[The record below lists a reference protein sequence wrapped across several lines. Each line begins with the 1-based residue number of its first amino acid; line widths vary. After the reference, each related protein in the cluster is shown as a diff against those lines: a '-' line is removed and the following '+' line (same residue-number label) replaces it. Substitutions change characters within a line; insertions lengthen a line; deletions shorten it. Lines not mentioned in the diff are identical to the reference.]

1 MDGKA
6 VGEPHIPVMLDE
18 VLTALDP
25 RDGETIIDGTLGN
38 AGYARAILERGARV
52 VGFDRDPSAV
62 RAARARELEGLS
74 VVEDRF
80 SRMDRHV
87 EAADGVVLDIG
98 VSSMQLDRA
107 ERGFS
112 FRADGP
118 LDMRM
123 GGDGPSAADAVNR
136 LPRAQLTRIL
146 GLLGE
151 ERQAGRVAAA
161 IERARPLATTLEL
174 AKAVASVLPRARG
187 IDPAT
192 RTFQALRIFVN
203 RELDELA
210 EGLAAAERILR
221 PGGRLVV
228 VAFHSLEDRIV
239 KRFLADRA
247 GNASGSRHLPGE
259 RVEPA
264 TFETIGKALS
274 ASAAETERNPR
285 ARSARLRAARRTD
298 APARDLPA
306 AKALGLPDLS
316 SAWRALQA
324 AGDTP

>member
-1 MDGKA
+1 MEGRA
-6 VGEPHIPVMLDE
+6 GEEPHIPVMLDE
-18 VLTALDP
+18 VLEHLDP
-25 RDGETIIDGTLGN
+25 QPGETIVDGTLGN
-38 AGYARAILERGARV
+38 AGYSRAILGRGARV
-52 VGFDRDPSAV
+52 VGFDRDPDAAA
-62 RAARARELEGLS
+62 AARKMALDGLT

-80 SRMDRHV
+80 SRMAEHV

-123 GGDGPSAADAVNR
+123 EGEGPSAADAVNR
-136 LPRAQLTRIL
+136 LPRSQITRIL

-161 IERARPLATTLEL
+161 IERARPVETTAQLQ
-174 AKAVASVLPRARG
+174 AAVASVLSRSKG
-187 IDPAT
+187 TDPAT

-210 EGLAAAERILR
+210 AALGAAERILR

-228 VAFHSLEDRIV
+228 VSFHSLEDRIV
-239 KRFLADRA
+239 KRFLLNRA
-247 GNASGSRHLPGE
+247 GNVSGSRHLPGE
-259 RVEPA
+259 TAVPA
-264 TFETIGKALS
+264 TFEPLHRGPLLPG
-274 ASAAETERNPR
+274 ASETASNPR

-298 APARDLPA
+298 APARTMPA
-306 AKALGLPDLS
+306 LKALGVPDLS
-316 SAWRALQA
+316 SAWADLTRTQR
-324 AGDTP
+324 